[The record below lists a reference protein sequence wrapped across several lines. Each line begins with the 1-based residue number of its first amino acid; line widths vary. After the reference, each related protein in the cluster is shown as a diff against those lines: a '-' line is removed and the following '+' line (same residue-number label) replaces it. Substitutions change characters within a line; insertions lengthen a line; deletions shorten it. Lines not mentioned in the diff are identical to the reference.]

1 MRFANEAA
9 DTAFRVLSKC
19 TDELRL
25 ERPWRWRSVVQNGT
39 RLPIAATLN
48 EDFLHLDCQ
57 PDVSRTTA
65 YTIERAILHN
75 RTVGGGVKLA
85 LNDSSQALHMAT
97 DILVRD
103 EKQLLDRFRW
113 ALDGFHDGCDLLAQP
128 LFDPRPTQE
137 HRNVGGINLAD
148 LMNESSWRLTERGPG
163 EFTTELDS
171 RSSPSARLRA
181 TTREVTLTAE
191 FLRTNTVAD
200 CSKRAIAL
208 FLLTASSSLRLARAY
223 GTETEGTWTCGMMVS
238 LPAVPAIE
246 EIDHG
251 LAALS
256 VAHRICARE
265 ANVLLDEAAAR
276 CYLTVRDVY
285 NDNHHFHEQ
294 EI

>member
-19 TDELRL
+19 TNVLRL
-25 ERPWRWRSVVQNGT
+25 ERPWRWSCAIQNGS

-57 PDVSRTTA
+57 PDGSRKTA

-128 LFDPRPTQE
+128 LSDPRPTQE
-137 HRNVGGINLAD
+137 HRNVGRINLAD
-148 LMNESSWRLTERGPG
+148 LMHESSWRLTECGPG

-181 TTREVTLTAE
+181 TSREVAMTAE
-191 FLRTNTVAD
+191 FIRVGNIAD
-200 CSKRAIAL
+200 CSRKAIAL

-223 GTETEGTWTCGMMVS
+223 GTETEDAWTFGMMVS
-238 LPAVPAIE
+238 LPALPAME

-276 CYLTVRDVY
+276 CYLTARDV
-285 NDNHHFHEQ
+285 
-294 EI
+294 